1 MNEISHKKDEL
12 ILMQRVNYLIRSAD
26 DDGAWY
32 LLSSPTNGQNKFFS
46 QYQNSVKAV
55 TNEITILKQS
65 QLNPEGINAIKEFE
79 NQWGKY
85 LQANDDV
92 FAIFKRGE
100 IQKAQSA
107 YTEVPFEPIIESL
120 VSYQNKLHIEIKD
133 LENKIA
139 TFKSLS
145 PNLISALFLLTLSW
159 AFSSLYHF
167 YSNC

>member
-1 MNEISHKKDEL
+1 MKSATRKTNF

-65 QLNPEGINAIKEFE
+65 QLNPEGINAIREFE

-107 YTEVPFEPIIESL
+107 YPKFPLNHIESL
-120 VSYQNKLHIEIKD
+120 VSYQNKLHIER
-133 LENKIA
+133 LKIWRIR
-139 TFKSLS
+139 SQPS
-145 PNLISALFLLTLSW
+145 SRSSPPNLISALFLLTLSW
-159 AFSSLYHF
+159 AFSSL
-167 YSNC
+167 